1 MTEEIGVLWEKGEVQ
16 LRSGQSLDALLSFQ
30 RAKALLLAESNSVY
44 ANSTTYVFIMQ
55 VMELLLLYCVMNS
68 SVYDKFISESS
79 VSESSLLSR

>member
-55 VMELLLLYCVMNS
+55 VMELLLSRCILSN
-68 SVYDKFISESS
+68 SVYDKFISESY
-79 VSESSLLSR
+79 VSES